1 MFFLGIPFCF
11 IVKIVSYNNIGIVLR
26 SDSFEWLS
34 CPSKKGGGGDIGRD
48 YNSLIIKVSDEE
60 DDLLLLVE
68 NKVSILSYINTVR
81 IKYVTI

>member
-1 MFFLGIPFCF
+1 M
-11 IVKIVSYNNIGIVLR
+11 VVVSI
-26 SDSFEWLS
+26 
-34 CPSKKGGGGDIGRD
+34 KKRGGGDIGRD